1 MTPKKLS
8 LIVIAVLGLAS
19 VVYAA
24 TTDFQ
29 ANANVIVPNV
39 PGAGVTAD
47 LLIFDGSAESW
58 RYDSTASRVFTVTNP
73 DPNDNFIVGSAN
85 PAVKSLRVYNSGGTQ
100 VVCVNNTMPG
110 SSFVALPTSSGTYS
124 VIPSSVY
131 CPTRIPIGKP
141 ISPRG
146 GK

>member
-8 LIVIAVLGLAS
+8 LIVIIVLGLAS

-24 TTDFQ
+24 TTDFR

-39 PGAGVTAD
+39 PGNGVTAD
-47 LLIFDGSAESW
+47 LLIMDGSAESW

-73 DPNDNFIVGSAN
+73 DSNDIFIVGSAN
-85 PAVKSLRVYNSGGTQ
+85 PAVKSLRVYNSSGVR
-100 VVCVNNTMPG
+100 VVCINNRMPG
-110 SSFVALPTSSGTYS
+110 SSFVALPTTSGTYS
-124 VIPSSVY
+124 AIPASTY
-131 CPTRIPIGKP
+131 CITRAPRPRPI
-141 ISPRG
+141 PRG